1 MKISKLL
8 LIAWIIQ
15 SMMAFGVT
23 DFTPDQT
30 TFFENKIRPL
40 LKEKCLE
47 CHSHE
52 NKIKGGLS
60 MDTRE
65 DLLKGGESGVV
76 VDLKQVD
83 KSILIKAINWDGD
96 LKMPEKK
103 KLSDEQIAD
112 LTKWLEMGIP
122 DTRDGSKIVRKDK
135 KEHWAFQPVVK
146 PKVPPVKNE
155 AWCYNKIDYF
165 ILSKLEE
172 KEIMPAPT
180 AHKELLLR
188 RAYFDLIGIP
198 PTPYRKSTRLNSS
211 HEWISRMPSS
221 A

>member
-8 LIAWIIQ
+8 LVAWIMQ
-15 SMMAFGVT
+15 SMTMFGAT

-30 TFFENKIRPL
+30 TFFESKIRPL

-65 DLLKGGESGVV
+65 DLLKGGESGIV
-76 VDLKQVD
+76 VDLKQID

-103 KLSDEQIAD
+103 KLSDDQIAD
-112 LTKWLEMGIP
+112 LTKWLEILMHM
-122 DTRDGSKIVRKDK
+122 RK
-135 KEHWAFQPVVK
+135 
-146 PKVPPVKNE
+146 
-155 AWCYNKIDYF
+155 
-165 ILSKLEE
+165 
-172 KEIMPAPT
+172 
-180 AHKELLLR
+180 
-188 RAYFDLIGIP
+188 
-198 PTPYRKSTRLNSS
+198 
-211 HEWISRMPSS
+211 
-221 A
+221 